1 MYLNRVQSSIVPI
14 IGTMHKTIT
23 TSRYQELVKWL
34 RDERLAA
41 GLTLRDLGTRL
52 GVPHSFI
59 QKTETL
65 ERRLD
70 VAEYVFY
77 CQGLG
82 LNPADGLRILQQ
94 NHDNSLPLGSAD
106 PH

>member
-1 MYLNRVQSSIVPI
+1 
-14 IGTMHKTIT
+14 MHKTIT

-34 RDERLAA
+34 KEERLAA
-41 GLTLRDLGTRL
+41 GLTLRDLGNRL
-52 GVPHSFI
+52 GVPHSFV

-77 CQGLG
+77 CKGLG
-82 LNPADGLRILQQ
+82 LNPEDGLRILQQ
-94 NHDNSLPLGSAD
+94 NHQGGLPLRNID
-106 PH
+106 TE